1 MNTRRIPLLNTFY
14 DNISIMETLDIIE
27 ESIKSKLQIHH
38 TVINA
43 NKVVLLQKDLEL
55 RESVNASDII
65 NIDGIGVLWAAKLLG
80 KPVKERV
87 TGIDLMQ
94 KILELAQNENF
105 KVYFLGAKQD
115 VVKKLADICSEKYGK
130 EIIAGYRNGYF
141 SNEEEISIVNLI
153 KESKTQILF
162 VAMPSPKKENF
173 LYKYR
178 EDLSEVNFIMGV
190 GGSFDVL
197 AGKVRRAPVWLQKMG
212 FEWFY
217 RLIQEPKKMWK
228 RYLIGNIAFIYL
240 ILKFKKQKQDEV
252 SK

>member
-1 MNTRRIPLLNTFY
+1 MNTQRIPILNTFY
-14 DNISIMETLDIIE
+14 DNISIMETLDIIK
-27 ESIKSKLQIHH
+27 ESIKSNRQIHH

-94 KILELAQNENF
+94 KILEVAQSENF
-105 KVYFLGAKQD
+105 KVYFLGAKEE

-130 EIIAGYRNGYF
+130 GIIAGYRNGYF
-141 SNEEEISIVNLI
+141 SNEDEISIVNLI
-153 KESKTQILF
+153 KESNTQILF

-173 LYKYR
+173 LFKYKH
-178 EDLSEVNFIMGV
+178 ELENLNFIMGV

-197 AGKVRRAPVWLQKMG
+197 TGKVNRAPKWMQKIGM
-212 FEWFY
+212 EWFF
-217 RLIQEPKKMWK
+217 RLIQEPRKMWR
-228 RYLIGNIAFIYL
+228 RYLIGNISFL
-240 ILKFKKQKQDEV
+240 IIVLKSIIK
-252 SK
+252 